1 MLTDCVAR
9 KPADAMSS
17 KRLAARGLV
26 VLAVLAGA
34 PSAIAGGPVA
44 TPASASPECNYPTHY
59 NTIICPRSRSEAS
72 RYCIRAAEYSAP
84 NSPFIDHRGG
94 TPGSPRTGYAVGS
107 TARYTVAF
115 YASDIT
121 GCSPVGNRRISY
133 FQELRNGS
141 QGVFRPNSRVL
152 TTVTNSAFNVN
163 SALTAPYNCTTDAA
177 GSSVRLSVRI
187 TWTAKPGWGKD
198 AVRTFHSKSQI
209 VCP

>member
-1 MLTDCVAR
+1 MNLR
-9 KPADAMSS
+9 
-17 KRLAARGLV
+17 RLAPPGLASLV
-26 VLAVLAGA
+26 VLAGA
-34 PSAIAGGPVA
+34 PAAFAGAPVA

-94 TPGSPRTGYAVGS
+94 TPGSPRTGYAAGS

-121 GCSPVGNRRISY
+121 GCSPAGSRRISY
-133 FQELRNGS
+133 FQELRNGG
-141 QGVFRPNSRVL
+141 QGAFRPNSRVI
-152 TTVTNSAFNVN
+152 TTVTNSAFNVH
-163 SALTAPYNCTTDAA
+163 STLKAPYNCTTDAA
-177 GSSVRLSVRI
+177 GSSVRLTVRI
-187 TWTAKPGWGKD
+187 TWSARPGWGKD
-198 AVRTFHSKSQI
+198 AVRTFHGKSQT